1 MDLTTNYL
9 GFKLP
14 SPLICGASPL
24 SQNLDNLKRMEDA
37 HASAVVLHSL
47 FEEQLRLD
55 SADLQDTLERGTFSS
70 PEALSYFPEPQSYK
84 LGPEAYLDHIE
95 GAKKAIKIPV
105 IASLNAC
112 SAGGWTSYARS
123 IQDAGADAL
132 ELNIYS
138 ISTDP
143 KQTSADVEA
152 RYLQIVRDVKA
163 ELKIPVAVK
172 LSPFFTN
179 FANFASRMDK
189 QGVGGMVLFNR
200 FYQPDID
207 LETMAVRPNMIPS
220 TPMAMRLPLR
230 WMAILYGRVAASL
243 AATSG
248 VYSGGDVLKL
258 LLAGADVTMLCSVLL
273 RDGIQKI
280 SAIEHELIA
289 WMETYEFESVNQ
301 IKGSMSQRNCA
312 DPAAFERAHYMRGIT
327 SHSASFGGQ
336 PEGQV
341 S

>member
-1 MDLTTNYL
+1 
-9 GFKLP
+9 
-14 SPLICGASPL
+14 L
-24 SQNLDNLKRMEDA
+24 SQHIDNLKRMEDA
-37 HASAVVLHSL
+37 RASAVVLHSL

-55 SADLQDTLERGTFSS
+55 GSDLEETLERGAFSS

-84 LGPEAYLDHIE
+84 LGPDAYLEHIAA
-95 GAKKAIKIPV
+95 AKKAVKIPV

-112 SAGGWTSYARS
+112 SAGGWTTYARN
-123 IQDAGADAL
+123 IEEAGADAL
-132 ELNIYS
+132 ELNIYQ

-143 KQTSADVEA
+143 RKTAADVENM
-152 RYLQIVRDVKA
+152 YLKIVRDVKA

-179 FANFASRMDK
+179 FANFAARMDK

-207 LETMAVRPNMIPS
+207 LETLAVRPNMIPS

-230 WMAILYGRVAASL
+230 WMAILYGRVAANL

-289 WMETYEFESVNQ
+289 WMETYEFESVAQ
-301 IKGSMSQRNCA
+301 IKGSMSQKNCA

-327 SHSASFGGQ
+327 NYSAPLAGAA
-336 PEGQV
+336 
-341 S
+341 